1 MLNKELDCLRV
12 DGLVLGPREGDAG
25 DDGLL
30 TAGDGTQGR
39 LSLTA

>member
-1 MLNKELDCLRV
+1 MTRP
-12 DGLVLGPREGDAG
+12 GPREGDAG

-30 TAGDGTQGR
+30 TAGDGTQRR